1 MNILGA
7 CDQGRQFETIASM
20 RFLKGHDNQELQP
33 DRVSED
39 EMKFGWRQVGGRE
52 TINYQEQRVVGRGSA
67 VCLTRGCASSQAV
80 RAPRDL

>member
-1 MNILGA
+1 MGA

-20 RFLKGHDNQELQP
+20 CFLKGRDNQKLQP

-39 EMKFGWRQVGGRE
+39 EMKFGRHQVGGRE

-80 RAPRDL
+80 GAPREL

>member
-1 MNILGA
+1 MNFVGA
-7 CDQGRQFETIASM
+7 CDQGGQFETIASM
-20 RFLKGHDNQELQP
+20 CFLKGRDNEKLQP

-39 EMKFGWRQVGGRE
+39 EMKFGRHQVGGRE

-80 RAPRDL
+80 GAPREL

>member
-1 MNILGA
+1 MNFVGA

-20 RFLKGHDNQELQP
+20 CFLKGRDNQKLQS

-39 EMKFGWRQVGGRE
+39 EMKFGQYQVGGRE

-80 RAPRDL
+80 GAPREL